1 MNRGYFRTFSNLKK
15 AAATAAPV
23 AAAPVA
29 AAAATASGDRI
40 FISPFAKKIA
50 TEQGIDVN
58 QMAGQGTG
66 PSGRIRAD
74 DVRNFTPSVMVLRK
88 SKEKN
93 HFFGF
98 ETFLYFDIFKM
109 KHVVEKKII
118 TSFRNFEI

>member
-1 MNRGYFRTFSNLKK
+1 MNNFLKQGYLEAFFKFQS
-15 AAATAAPV
+15 AAPSAAPV

-29 AAAATASGDRI
+29 AVATASGDRI

-88 SKEKN
+88 LKEKN
-93 HFFGF
+93 HWIAFIFRIFEIEEHLMGRSFGF
-98 ETFLYFDIFKM
+98 
-109 KHVVEKKII
+109 
-118 TSFRNFEI
+118 S

>member
-1 MNRGYFRTFSNLKK
+1 M
-15 AAATAAPV
+15 

-29 AAAATASGDRI
+29 AGAAATVSGDRI

-74 DVRNFTPSVMVLRK
+74 DVRNFTPSVMVFRQISLRK
-88 SKEKN
+88 I
-93 HFFGF
+93 
-98 ETFLYFDIFKM
+98 YI
-109 KHVVEKKII
+109 
-118 TSFRNFEI
+118 